1 MMFIHTPDGLEAA
14 LDERIRRLR
23 KTARK
28 CN

>member
-1 MMFIHTPDGLEAA
+1 MMFIQTQDSLQAQ

-23 KTARK
+23 KTARP

>member
-1 MMFIHTPDGLEAA
+1 MMFIHTPDGLEAE

-23 KTARK
+23 KTPRK

>member
-1 MMFIHTPDGLEAA
+1 MMFIYNPDGLEAA